1 MGMLYRRK
9 KRNPVTRELAEFG
22 PWWMKYY
29 RDGWP
34 FYESTGTE
42 DKTEAR
48 RKLKEREGQVAS
60 GLHYGPQTERTRF
73 EDLVSGICQDY
84 DLNERKSVRRL
95 NDFITHLS
103 VHFKHLRAS
112 AITTD
117 RIKEYVSQRRKEGAA
132 NGTINRE
139 LACLKRMFRL
149 ALQSTPPRVARMPHI
164 PMLEEHNIRSGFFSH
179 EEYLAIRGVLPD
191 YAQVAVSIAYYTGL
205 RIGEIL
211 GLKWA
216 QIDLAEGKLS
226 LTPLQTK
233 TETPRVVYLP
243 PDLHHVLLEARRR
256 HEACS
261 TSPWVCQR
269 YGKRLLEIKR
279 CWKQACRRIGL
290 EGRLVHDF
298 RRTAVR
304 NMSRAGIPE
313 KVAMAIS
320 GHKTRSVFDRYNIIN
335 EADLKGAAKALATYY
350 EQETVTLSVTL
361 AELSKQE
368 SSVSSLEPLET
379 WIGFVEPATR
389 IERAT
394 CGLRISYGGSLKS
407 LMTWVIP
414 SPFPSFHQLALHPA
428 SSSVAANQPRLSA
441 FLTPY

>member
-9 KRNPVTRELAEFG
+9 KRNPVTGTISEQG
-22 PWWMKYY
+22 PWWVKYY
-29 RDGWP
+29 RDGRP

-60 GLHYGPQTERTRF
+60 GLHHGPQTERTRF
-73 EDLVSGICQDY
+73 ENLVAGIRQDY
-84 DLNERKSVRRL
+84 ALNERKSVRRL

-103 VHFKHLRAS
+103 AHFKQLRAS

-117 RIKEYVSQRRKEGAA
+117 RVKDYVATRREEGAA

-139 LACLKRMFRL
+139 LACLKRMFKL
-149 ALQSTPPRVARMPHI
+149 ALQSTPPKVARIPHI
-164 PMLEEHNIRSGFFSH
+164 PMLEEHNVRSGFFSH
-179 EEYLAIRGVLPD
+179 EEYLAVRGVLPD

-205 RIGEIL
+205 RIGEVL

-216 QIDLAEGKLS
+216 QVDLVEGKLS

-243 PDLHHVLLEARRR
+243 PDLHRVLSEARRR
-256 HEACS
+256 HEA
-261 TSPWVCQR
+261 TYPASPWVCQR
-269 YGKRLLEIKR
+269 YGKRLLDIKR
-279 CWKQACRRIGL
+279 CWKQACHRMGL

-304 NMSRAGIPE
+304 NMTRAGIPE

-320 GHKTRSVFDRYNIIN
+320 GHKTRSVFDRYNIVN
-335 EADLKGAAKALATYY
+335 ETDLKVAAKALATYY
-350 EQETVTLSVTL
+350 EQEKVTLSVTL
-361 AELSKQE
+361 AELGRQRSGF
-368 SSVSSLEPLET
+368 VNLEPVET
-379 WIGFVEPATR
+379 SVGFLEPATG
-389 IERAT
+389 IEPAT
-394 CGLRISYGGSLKS
+394 CGLRNRCS
-407 LMTWVIP
+407 
-414 SPFPSFHQLALHPA
+414 
-428 SSSVAANQPRLSA
+428 AN
-441 FLTPY
+441 